1 MKRPNPKAR
10 KRGKSNQPRRKTV
23 PKWKD
28 GKRVKEAAPSN
39 KPPPASF
46 PMRLNRFIARSG
58 VCSRREADDL
68 ITKGLV
74 EIDGTV
80 VTELGT
86 QVLESNEVKVNG
98 AAITPVPGMYLL
110 LNKPSGAIT
119 TKNDEK
125 DRQTVLDLIDLP
137 DETKGALFP
146 VGRLD
151 RDTTGILLLTSD
163 GDLAHR
169 LMHPSY
175 EVEKLYRVR
184 TGRDVTD
191 AEMARLLEGLE
202 LEDGPAKADRA
213 ALLDPSDRR
222 EVGVSMHSGRN
233 RIVRRMF
240 DALGH
245 DVKQLE
251 RVRYAGLTSSGVRR
265 GKWRRLTEKEVGRLY
280 RAVKMKR

>member
-1 MKRPNPKAR
+1 
-10 KRGKSNQPRRKTV
+10 
-23 PKWKD
+23 
-28 GKRVKEAAPSN
+28 
-39 KPPPASF
+39 
-46 PMRLNRFIARSG
+46 MRLNRFIARSG

-68 ITKGLV
+68 IKQGLV
-74 EIDGTV
+74 EVDGKV
-80 VTELGT
+80 VTEFAT
-86 QVLESNEVKVNG
+86 QVEEQNRVRVNG
-98 AAITPVPGMYLL
+98 TEITPVAGEYIL
-110 LNKPSGAIT
+110 LNKPSGVIT
-119 TKNDEK
+119 TKSDEK
-125 DRQTVLDLIDLP
+125 GRKTVLDLVDLS
-137 DETKGALFP
+137 DTAKGALFP

-151 RDTTGILLLTSD
+151 RETTGILLLTSD

-184 TGRDVTD
+184 TAREVTD
-191 AEMARLLEGLE
+191 AEIAKLTAGLE
-202 LEDGPAKADRA
+202 LDDGPANADRA
-213 ALLDPSDRR
+213 AFLDPGERR

-240 DALGH
+240 EHLGH

-265 GKWRRLTEKEVGRLY
+265 GKWRRLTDKEEARLY